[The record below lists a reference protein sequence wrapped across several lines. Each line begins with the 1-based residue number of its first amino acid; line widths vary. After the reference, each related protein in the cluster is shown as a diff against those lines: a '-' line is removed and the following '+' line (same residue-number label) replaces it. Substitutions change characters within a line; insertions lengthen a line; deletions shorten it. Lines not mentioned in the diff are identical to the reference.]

1 MSGDLRTLARNCE
14 RRAKAIERNANDCKI
29 EAASQMLE
37 YLVDA
42 TPVDTSKALSNW
54 QVGVGRPVSAEI
66 EAHVRGE
73 AGSTADASAAVA
85 LANGLG
91 QIRRAKPGQPV
102 YLSNLVPY
110 IRRLNN
116 GWSKQA
122 PAGFIDGAIEIG
134 RMVVRSVQFV
144 RLRK

>member
-1 MSGDLRTLARNCE
+1 MANDLRTLARNCE
-14 RRAKAIERNANDCKI
+14 RRARDIELNANECKI

-37 YLVDA
+37 YLVNT

-54 QVGVGRPVSAEI
+54 QVGVGQPVSSEI
-66 EAHVRGE
+66 GPHVPGE
-73 AGSTADASAAVA
+73 AGSTVDASSAAA
-85 LANGLG
+85 LAIGLERL
-91 QIRRAKPGQPV
+91 RRAKPGQPV

-116 GWSKQA
+116 GWSQQA
-122 PAGFIDGAIEIG
+122 PAGFIDGALEIG
-134 RMVVRSVQFV
+134 RMFVRTVRFV